1 MIPLYDS
8 IRGRRFPFLTLA
20 LIAANFAVFVFWQQ
34 RVGIGYSAAE
44 EGLIPRQ
51 ITGTAGVTLD
61 GLSHLLTYQFLHG
74 GWLHLLS
81 NLWFLWIF
89 GFSVENNLGP
99 ARFFIFYLLCG
110 AAAGLAQ
117 AFLVPPD
124 SAGLPLVGASGSISG
139 VLGAYVALYPRAR
152 IITLVPLVII
162 ARVLPVPA
170 WVFLLIWIG
179 LQVFSQAQIQAAIA
193 GRPPGLTTA
202 QPNVAYL
209 AHIGGFLAGLGLVW
223 VFRRRGPDAG
233 PPRLR
238 NGGVANKQ
246 NDLQSERG

>member
-8 IRGRRFPFLTLA
+8 IRGRRFPFLTLT
-20 LIAANFAVFVFWQQ
+20 LIAANFAVFAFWQQ
-34 RVGIGYSAAE
+34 QVGIGYSAAE

-51 ITGTAGVTLD
+51 ITGGIGSLTVD

-89 GFSVENNLGP
+89 GFSVENNLGA

-110 AAAGLAQ
+110 VAAGLAQ
-117 AFLVPPD
+117 AFLVPRD
-124 SAGLPLVGASGSISG
+124 SGMPLVGASGSISG

-152 IITLVPLVII
+152 IITLVPLVVI

-170 WVFLLIWIG
+170 WVFLLVWIG
-179 LQVFSQAQIQAAIA
+179 LQVFSQAQIQAVVA
-193 GRPPGLTTA
+193 GRPGLAQA

-209 AHIGGFLAGLGLVW
+209 AHIGGFLAGIVLVW
-223 VFRRRGPDAG
+223 IFRRGNPAAPPSLHPHDRG
-233 PPRLR
+233 
-238 NGGVANKQ
+238 ANKQ